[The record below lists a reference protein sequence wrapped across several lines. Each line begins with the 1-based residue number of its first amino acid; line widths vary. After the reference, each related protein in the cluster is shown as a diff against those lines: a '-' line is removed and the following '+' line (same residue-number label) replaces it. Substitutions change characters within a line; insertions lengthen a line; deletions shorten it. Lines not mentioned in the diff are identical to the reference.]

1 MDDNGNI
8 PGRTVPPATPDEDD
22 LSRVLAA
29 IADGE
34 GRRVVERLRDR
45 ERLYRG
51 MVENA
56 NSIVMRID
64 SGGTILFCNEFALR
78 FFGYSRGELLGKN
91 AVGTIVP
98 PSDSAGLDLQAM
110 IAGLGAT
117 PERYPL
123 SENENMRLDGSRVWV
138 SWANTPCYD
147 DAGALVDI
155 LCVGQDITAQKAL
168 QRALEEKNAELDRYF
183 DLSLDLLCIANLD
196 AEFVK
201 VNPQWQKTFGY
212 LSEELVGRKFLE
224 LVHPDDIVATL
235 DEMTR
240 LAERKDSEN
249 FQNRYRCK
257 DGSYRW
263 IEWRSRAPSGDL
275 IYAVARDVTD
285 RRQAEEVLRQSE
297 ETFRNIVQA
306 SPMGIHMYRL
316 EEDDRL
322 VFIGA
327 NPAADR
333 LLGVDNAAFVGK
345 TLQEAFPGLADTEI
359 PMRYRRAARLGERWQ
374 TEHIVY
380 SDGKIAGAF
389 EVSVFQMS
397 AGKAAVLFNEIT
409 RRKQVEQSL
418 RESEERFKALH
429 NASFGG
435 IGIHDK
441 GLILECNQGLA
452 EMTGYA
458 VDELIG
464 MNGLLLIAPESR
476 DMVMGKIV
484 AGDER
489 AYEAMGQRKNG
500 ERFPLR
506 IEGRNI
512 PFRGRQ
518 VRCVEF
524 RDISENRRHEAERER
539 LQAQLVQ
546 AQKMESVGR
555 LAGGIAHDFNNMLG
569 VILGHVELAMYR
581 VEAGHPLEA
590 GLREIR
596 RAAQRSA
603 DLTRQL
609 LAFARKQTVTP
620 RVLDLNHTVEGM
632 LTMLRRLIG
641 EDVELRWLPGQDCWA
656 ISIDPS
662 QIDQI
667 LANLCINARD
677 AISDTGIITIETGSA
692 VLDEAY
698 CAAHV
703 GFVPGEYTV
712 LAVSDSGCGM
722 DAEMRS
728 HLFEPFFTTKEVGK
742 GTGLGL
748 AMVYG
753 IVKQN
758 DGFINVYSE
767 PGLGSTFRIY
777 FPRHAARVAAP
788 LAEARAAAPG
798 GEETIL
804 LVEDEPMILGIA
816 RTMLQAH
823 GYKVIAA
830 ATPGEAIA
838 LAREHHGDL
847 HLLMTDVVMPEMNG
861 RDLAKTL
868 LSLYP
873 DLKRLFMSG
882 YTANVIAHH
891 GVLDEGVHF
900 IQKPFSMAELGKK
913 VREALR
919 GE

>member
-1 MDDNGNI
+1 MDENGRT
-8 PGRTVPPATPDEDD
+8 PGRAVPPATPDEDD
-22 LSRVLAA
+22 LSRVLAL

-56 NSIVMRID
+56 NSIVMSID
-64 SGGTILFCNEFALR
+64 NQGNILFCNEFALR
-78 FFGYSRGELLGKN
+78 FFGYSRDELLGRN

-98 PSDSAGLDLQAM
+98 CSDSAGFDLQGM

-117 PERYPL
+117 SERYPL
-123 SENENMRLDGSRVWV
+123 SENENMRRDGSRVWV

-147 DAGALVDI
+147 DDGALIDI
-155 LCVGQDITAQKAL
+155 LCVGQDITAQKEL
-168 QRALEEKNAELDRYF
+168 RRALEEKNAELDRYF

-196 AEFVK
+196 GEFVK
-201 VNPQWQKTFGY
+201 VNPQWQKTLGY
-212 LSEELVGRKFLE
+212 RSEELVGRKFLD
-224 LVHPDDIVATL
+224 LVHPDDVAATL
-235 DEMTR
+235 GEMTR
-240 LAERKDSEN
+240 LAERENSEN

-263 IEWRSRAPSGDL
+263 IEWRSRAPSGDR

-316 EEDDRL
+316 DGDDRL
-322 VFIGA
+322 IFIGA

-333 LLGVDNAAFVGK
+333 LLGVDNRDFVGK
-345 TLQEAFPGLADTEI
+345 TLEEAFPGLQGTEV
-359 PMRYRRAARLGERWQ
+359 PLRYRRAARDGERWQ

-489 AYEAMGQRKNG
+489 PYEAMGVRKNG
-500 ERFPLR
+500 EQFPLR

-524 RDISENRRHEAERER
+524 RDISESKSHEAERER

-569 VILGHVELAMYR
+569 VILGHVELAMFR
-581 VEAGHPLEA
+581 VAAGHPLEA

-596 RAAQRSA
+596 KAAQRSA

-620 RVLDLNHTVEGM
+620 KVLDLNQTVAGM

-641 EDVELRWLPGQDCWA
+641 EDVELRWLPGQDCGA
-656 ISIDPS
+656 ITIDPS

-677 AISDTGIITIETGSA
+677 AISDTGTITIETGGA
-692 VLDEAY
+692 VLDKAY

-712 LAVSDSGCGM
+712 LTVSDSGCGM

-777 FPRHAARVAAP
+777 FPRHAARAVAP
-788 LAEARAAAPG
+788 LGEARPAAPG

-816 RTMLQAH
+816 RTMLQTH
-823 GYKVIAA
+823 GYKVLAA
-830 ATPGEAIA
+830 ATPGEAVA
-838 LAREHHGDL
+838 LAREHQGDI
-847 HLLMTDVVMPEMNG
+847 HLLMTDVIMPEMNG

-913 VREALR
+913 VREAL
-919 GE
+919 GEG